1 MKNKRNPIR
10 KSVISLLTALVL
22 LTGIAVSMP
31 VSADYDVFPTGVT
44 MAVKKKT
51 VKKGTH
57 FELYARVSPYNADD
71 DSLVWSIVK
80 GKNVIRF
87 EDYDIVRDGDEQE
100 FVALK
105 KGTAKVCCQIVGTNK
120 KAYTTIVVKKASSR
134 GTIKRIGPKTRTISV
149 GDDFDLEV
157 RKSAGVRNKN
167 LKWSIK
173 NTSIVRFDEYN
184 HYGDDVEFRAIAAGT
199 TKITCKNKKTGKSVS
214 FTVKVVN
221 RSNRY
226 YYDD

>member
-1 MKNKRNPIR
+1 MKRNRKQIR
-10 KSVISLLTALVL
+10 KSIISLLTAVVL
-22 LTGIAVSMP
+22 LTGISLTTAF
-31 VSADYDVFPTGVT
+31 ADYDNIRPTGVT
-44 MAVKKKT
+44 MTVKKKT
-51 VKKGTH
+51 VKKGNH

-80 GKNVIRF
+80 GKNIIKF
-87 EDYDIVRDGDEQE
+87 EDYDRDGNEQE
-100 FVALK
+100 FIALK
-105 KGTAKVCCQIVGTNK
+105 KGTAKVCCQIAGTNK
-120 KAYTTIVVKKASSR
+120 KAYTTVVVKKASSR
-134 GTIKRIGPKTRTISV
+134 GTIKRIGPTTRTIAV

-173 NTSIVRFDEYN
+173 NTSVVRFDDYN
-184 HYGDDVEFRAIAAGT
+184 RYGDDMEFRAAAAGT

-214 FTVKVVN
+214 FIVKVVN
-221 RSNRY
+221 RNNRH